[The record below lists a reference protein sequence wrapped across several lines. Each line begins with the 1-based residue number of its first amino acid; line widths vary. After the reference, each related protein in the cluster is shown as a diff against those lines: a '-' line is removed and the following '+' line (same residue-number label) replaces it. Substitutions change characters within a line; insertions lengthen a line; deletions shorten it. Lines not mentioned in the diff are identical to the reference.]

1 MAVLLESTPPA
12 PSSSSL
18 AGPCFPFVNKQVA
31 SLSVEPH
38 GSSVWTRQQR
48 TMQIST
54 SVRLVVVPAG
64 DAGSSKHFV
73 HGHVFNVESLSLS
86 LFIPIVILSFN
97 GPPLPT
103 MRRLLHQHVVLRCWS
118 RQGQPEEGQLPH
130 SSAALAPG
138 DESIRGPSFF
148 FPSHIPQQQQP
159 MVGHQMKI
167 KTIAK
172 RKRKKIN
179 FINWKSSSPVDLCS
193 GQHVDV

>member
-64 DAGSSKHFV
+64 DAGSS
-73 HGHVFNVESLSLS
+73 
-86 LFIPIVILSFN
+86 
-97 GPPLPT
+97 
-103 MRRLLHQHVVLRCWS
+103 
-118 RQGQPEEGQLPH
+118 
-130 SSAALAPG
+130 
-138 DESIRGPSFF
+138 
-148 FPSHIPQQQQP
+148 
-159 MVGHQMKI
+159 
-167 KTIAK
+167 
-172 RKRKKIN
+172 
-179 FINWKSSSPVDLCS
+179 
-193 GQHVDV
+193 